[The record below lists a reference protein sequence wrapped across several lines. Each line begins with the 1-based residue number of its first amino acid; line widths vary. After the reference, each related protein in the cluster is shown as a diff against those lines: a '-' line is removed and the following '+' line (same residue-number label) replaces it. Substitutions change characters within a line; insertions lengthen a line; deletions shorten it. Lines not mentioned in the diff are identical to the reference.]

1 MLFVLVGCGTERV
14 CCLVFFGNLEFDVWC
29 LPQVPRLL
37 LLCLQEFTIIKED
50 AQLGRL
56 QLYMKGRKLSST
68 GTLFSE
74 GKGVHRCCHFWV
86 VLICFFF
93 SLFFGR
99 GDPWCIVV
107 FETVG

>member
-1 MLFVLVGCGTERV
+1 M
-14 CCLVFFGNLEFDVWC
+14 
-29 LPQVPRLL
+29 L

-93 SLFFGR
+93 YIVFFAGVTPGALLYLKQLDENDENIDGKR
-99 GDPWCIVV
+99 NDVV
-107 FETVG
+107 YHQRRFLLCVH